1 MNPKVTI
8 KQMALEYGLSPKTVS
23 TRLRSGLTLDE
34 ALNRPICFKK
44 FTDAQLL
51 EVEAYGL
58 TISKSAYLMGVS
70 PSSVLRRIVK
80 LGITW
85 RGKGV
90 SIDNKNQQQ
99 IKRQKELKQ
108 VELKVHPK
116 KPING
121 RVYWTQSEVNFLLN
135 NHSLMRRAEIA
146 EVLGK
151 TESSVKSKISRL
163 YRRLDNKRGAKQ

>member
-8 KQMALEYGLSPKTVS
+8 KQMALEHGLSPKTVS

-34 ALNRPICFKK
+34 SLNRPLCFKK

-51 EVEAYGL
+51 DVETYGL
-58 TISKSAYLMGVS
+58 TISKSAYLLGVS
-70 PSSVLRRIVK
+70 PSSVLRRIEK

-108 VELKVHPK
+108 VELKVHLK

-151 TESSVKSKISRL
+151 TESAVKSKISRL
-163 YRRLDNKRGAKQ
+163 YQRLDNKRGVQ